1 MATLAAVNQVG
12 ESIVGLL
19 RARRD
24 LLAAEGNLAP
34 VPNALDISHLS
45 LGRLATMAEPTSGL
59 TITCYRLAMS
69 DHPTPRTTSRRPE
82 TGATI
87 ALDLHYLMAA
97 WPSGT
102 ADEQAIMTWAMLELA
117 AHPVLDRSLLLGANV
132 WERDETVQIAPDS
145 IPDDALFRVWD
156 AIQHKYRLSTTF
168 RARVVRVRY
177 GPAEAWPPVV
187 ATRLGYADAD
197 PLLQGPA

>member
-102 ADEQAIMTWAMLELA
+102 ADEQAIMTRAMLA
-117 AHPVLDRSLLLGANV
+117 WIARPNV
-132 WERDETVQIAPDS
+132 TRWTGLV
-145 IPDDALFRVWD
+145 
-156 AIQHKYRLSTTF
+156 T
-168 RARVVRVRY
+168 
-177 GPAEAWPPVV
+177 
-187 ATRLGYADAD
+187 TRLWTS
-197 PLLQGPA
+197 GPMSAPARWPNRNSTSDSEKCTDRWFA